1 MKVTETITA
10 GLGAMPIS
18 DSAQLVLQFND
29 FYLSMQEGDEG
40 YDYSIYDLDYNL
52 VDGGVYDDF
61 DISVSDV
68 LSEIVEEYSEVPLE
82 DRTDVRIIDYEEF
95 MDEIELREGLCKMEE
110 ATEQLQNQ
118 NRLGRELLE
127 NLQKNSLELKQVE
140 KKQKM

>member
-1 MKVTETITA
+1 MRVTEVITT
-10 GLGAMPIS
+10 GKGVLPIS
-18 DSAQLVLQFND
+18 DASQLVLQCND
-29 FYLSMQEGDEG
+29 FYLSVQECDEG

-68 LSEIVEEYSEVPLE
+68 LSEIVEEYSQVPLE
-82 DRTDVRIIDYEEF
+82 DRTDVRVIDYEEF
-95 MDEIELREGLCKMEE
+95 MDEIELIEGLCKMEE

-127 NLQKNSLELKQVE
+127 KLQKNSLELKQVE